1 MKTSTTSSLFEHLQS
16 LGITKNDNVVVHSKL
31 SSFGRFLDHPAAVS
45 TFAALSSIVG
55 LKGTIVVPTYVLD
68 GSNMYD
74 PKTTKPSGVGPL
86 GEYVMNL
93 GVSLRTNSPVHSHAI
108 VGPLASH
115 FENTSAA
122 HSLGKGSDFEI
133 LEKLNFKLLLLGCK
147 PSEGCT
153 YLHHLEA
160 LANVPYRKWIF
171 SEKSVKFPGREDF
184 QEVAM
189 EYFARDTID
198 FVEDFDKILKLEDIQ
213 EFIIAHEA
221 PYGMSYSIS
230 LPDLHAVISEK
241 LDDNPYFLVGTTP

>member
-93 GVSLRTNSPVHSHAI
+93 GVSLRT
-108 VGPLASH
+108 
-115 FENTSAA
+115 NTSAA